1 LKKGHSKSAPDGLKQ
16 SNTSMLAAMEDV
28 RQATVSTNKA
38 AILHG
43 EPN

>member
-1 LKKGHSKSAPDGLKQ
+1 LKKGHSKSAPDGLQQ
-16 SNTSMLAAMEDV
+16 SSTSMLAAMEAV